1 MLYRFFSLT
10 LLVGAF
16 IFSLIGADAVVA
28 QSGEVD
34 LIDDP
39 DGKFSLTV
47 PRSLKPSDGWH
58 AIESTDGLG
67 RKQIEIVYK
76 VREEGLLKIR
86 RLDVEKGAKL
96 ADIVKRDE
104 SQTLT
109 FLPGY
114 TKGALEDFNVQGGK
128 IPATL
133 ASYDFTQGG
142 RPKMGRNYYLL
153 VNETTV
159 YILRYTGNR
168 GTMGALRS
176 QTDIITRSFKVK

>member
-10 LLVGAF
+10 LVFGALLL
-16 IFSLIGADAVVA
+16 SVTGALA
-28 QSGEVD
+28 QGNDVD
-34 LIDDP
+34 SITDP
-39 DGKFSLTV
+39 DGKYSLNL
-47 PRSLKPSDGWH
+47 PRSVKPTDGWH
-58 AIESTDGLG
+58 AVESTDGLG

-76 VREEGLLKIR
+76 VREEGLLKVR
-86 RLDVEKGAKL
+86 RLDVEKDAKL

-114 TKGALEDFNVQGGK
+114 TKGAVEEFSTQGGK
-128 IPATL
+128 IPALL

-142 RPKMGRNYYLL
+142 RPKMGRTYYLQI
-153 VNETTV
+153 TDTIV
-159 YILRYTGNR
+159 YVLRFTGNR